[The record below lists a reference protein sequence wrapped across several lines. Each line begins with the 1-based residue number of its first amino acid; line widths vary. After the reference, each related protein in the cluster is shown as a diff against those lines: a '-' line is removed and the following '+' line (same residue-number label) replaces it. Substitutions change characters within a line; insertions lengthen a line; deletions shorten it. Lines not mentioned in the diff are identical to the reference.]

1 VGTVRPPS
9 VRSNTSRGPRP
20 RVSSTSLATPA
31 LPKLDSRTFL
41 RGVVEK
47 ALEEIPTDR
56 PPLRSVAYSYMAQ
69 LWSGNKQLHYEA
81 WLRDRLGVIELGLHF
96 EADAL
101 TNARLLAAF
110 RARERSIRRTLGNDV
125 RIETWDRGW
134 ARVWEPVAL
143 VPLDRVF
150 LEKIG
155 DRVAAYVI
163 ALEPLLRSE
172 VPSDLAWSES
182 RRRR

>member
-1 VGTVRPPS
+1 
-9 VRSNTSRGPRP
+9 
-20 RVSSTSLATPA
+20 
-31 LPKLDSRTFL
+31 
-41 RGVVEK
+41 
-47 ALEEIPTDR
+47 
-56 PPLRSVAYSYMAQ
+56 MAQ

-81 WLRDRLGVIELGLHF
+81 WTRDRLGVIELGFHF

-110 RARERSIRRTLGNDV
+110 RARERSIRRTLGDDV

-155 DRVAAYVI
+155 DRIAAYVI
-163 ALEPLLRSE
+163 ALEPLLHSE

>member
-1 VGTVRPPS
+1 
-9 VRSNTSRGPRP
+9 
-20 RVSSTSLATPA
+20 
-31 LPKLDSRTFL
+31 
-41 RGVVEK
+41 
-47 ALEEIPTDR
+47 
-56 PPLRSVAYSYMAQ
+56 MAQ

-81 WLRDRLGVIELGLHF
+81 WIRERLGVIEIGLHF

-110 RARERSIRRTLGNDV
+110 RARERVIHRALGADV

-143 VPLDRVF
+143 VPLDQVF
-150 LEKIG
+150 LEQIG
-155 DRVAAYVI
+155 GRVASYMT
-163 ALEPLLRSE
+163 ALEPLLRAE
-172 VPSDLAWSES
+172 VPAGVAWTEL